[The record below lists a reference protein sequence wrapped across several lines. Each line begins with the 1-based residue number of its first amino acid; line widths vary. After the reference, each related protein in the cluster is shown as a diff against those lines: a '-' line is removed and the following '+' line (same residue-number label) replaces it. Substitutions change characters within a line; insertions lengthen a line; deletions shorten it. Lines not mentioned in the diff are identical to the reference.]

1 MRWLTAVRVDR
12 NPLVL
17 LGPLWRALHGE
28 GPVLVPVGNRI
39 PPTLDI
45 DRPLAP
51 VEDDH
56 DDPTAVMIA
65 TSGSTGEPKG
75 VLLSG
80 SALRASAEA
89 THSRLGGPGRWLLAT
104 PAQYVG
110 GLQVLVRSLL
120 AGTVPGVVDMSN
132 GFVPGRFAAAAR
144 KVLSSVIPCYTAIVP
159 TQLTR
164 ILEAGG
170 EPVATLRAFDAVLVG
185 GAATP
190 DELRSRA
197 VEAGIRVVPA
207 YGMSETAGGCVY
219 DGRPLDGVRVRLIE
233 GPVGG
238 TVAIGGAV
246 LARGYRGDP
255 DGSAR
260 AFEQGW
266 FRTGDVGEF
275 GPGGRLTVLGRADDV
290 INTGGVK
297 VSPVPVERAIAE
309 VDAVTDVCVV
319 GIPDPEWGQVVV
331 AVVVAESGEVDT
343 RRLADAVRVKVG
355 PAAVPK
361 RFVFLDELPARG
373 PGKPDRTALGHL
385 LTREVDRPD

>member
-1 MRWLTAVRVDR
+1 MRRLTVVRVDR
-12 NPLVL
+12 NPLAL

-28 GPVLVPVGNRI
+28 GPAVVPVDNRI
-39 PPTLDI
+39 PPALDI
-45 DRPLAP
+45 DRPLSLD
-51 VEDDH
+51 EDNH
-56 DDPTAVMIA
+56 DDPTAVMIP

-75 VLLSG
+75 VLLPS

-120 AGTVPGVVDMSN
+120 AGTAPGFVDMSN

-144 KVLSSVIPCYTAIVP
+144 PVLSSGAPCYTAIVP

-164 ILEAGG
+164 ILDAGR
-170 EPVATLRAFDAVLVG
+170 EPVKALRAFDAVLVG
-185 GAATP
+185 GAATS

-197 VEAGIRVVPA
+197 IEAGIRVVPA

-233 GPVGG
+233 GPAGDI
-238 TVAIGGAV
+238 VAIGGAV
-246 LARGYRGDP
+246 LARGYRADP

-260 AFEQGW
+260 AFAHGW
-266 FRTGDVGEF
+266 FHTGDLGELR
-275 GPGGRLTVLGRADDV
+275 PDGRLTILGRTDDV

-297 VSPVPVERAIAE
+297 VSPVPVERAIAG
-309 VDAVTDVCVV
+309 VDGVIDVCVV
-319 GIPDPEWGQVVV
+319 GTPDPEWGQAVV
-331 AVVVAESGEVDT
+331 AAVIAESGEVDA
-343 RRLADAVRVKVG
+343 RRLADAVRAEVG
-355 PAAVPK
+355 PTAVPK
-361 RFVFLDELPARG
+361 RFVFLDELPTRG
-373 PGKPDRTALGHL
+373 PGKPDRAALHHL
-385 LTREVDRPD
+385 LTRESNRPD